1 MCVQGKQ
8 TIVKRKK
15 ILLKHKKE
23 IEDEINSLKN
33 TLAFIDKKTDLYDK
47 FLSGEIEYYSY
58 LIKKQ

>member
-1 MCVQGKQ
+1 MCIQGRQ
-8 TIVKRKK
+8 TIVERKN

-33 TLAFIDKKTDLYDK
+33 TLAFIDKKNDLYDK